1 MGIIRN
7 GAILLFCLAAAVGCN
22 NREAETTEIIR
33 KVKLAT
39 VCQADSVEYRSYS
52 GMINEK
58 SEVGLAFRVA
68 GPIQRIEVDEGDYV
82 NKGQLVARIDSRD
95 YEIQL
100 KAAQGQYEKVKAEA
114 DRVIELRERN
124 SVAGNDYDKAVA
136 GLKMAEA
143 NLEHAKDQLNDT
155 KLLAPFS
162 GYIQEVNFEEG
173 EMVDAGMPVV
183 SLLDVTSYEVEV
195 DIPISMYANRE
206 KFVSFTGKQPSVS
219 EKDFLLQLAGFSKK
233 ANSNQLYSLKLRPAP
248 GVTRELTPG
257 MNTEVS
263 IAVKTGSE
271 EKLCV
276 PLNAV
281 FKKNDETYVWVF
293 SPDESIVNS
302 RRVTTGELTG
312 ENQVTLTSGLQAG
325 EKVVAAGV
333 HHLQENQEVEI
344 LENESETNVGGML

>member
-22 NREAETTEIIR
+22 NREAETTEIVR

-52 GMINEK
+52 GIINEK

-68 GPIQRIEVDEGDYV
+68 GPIQQIEVGEGDYV
-82 NKGQLVARIDSRD
+82 RKGQLVARIDSRD

-114 DRVIELRERN
+114 DRVIELRERS
-124 SVAGNDYDKAVA
+124 SVAGNDYDKAVG

-143 NLEHAKDQLNDT
+143 NFEHANDQMNDT

-162 GYIQEVNFEEG
+162 GYIREVNFEEG
-173 EMVDAGMPVV
+173 EMVDTGMPVA

-195 DIPISMYANRE
+195 ELPLSMYANR
-206 KFVSFTGKQPSVS
+206 KNFIAFTGKQPSIS
-219 EKDFLLQLAGFSKK
+219 ENEFPLQLAGFSKK
-233 ANSNQLYSLKLRPAP
+233 ANSNQLYSLKLRPAA
-248 GVTRELTPG
+248 GITQELTPG
-257 MNTEVS
+257 MNTEVI
-263 IAVKTGSE
+263 IAIKTGSE

-281 FKKNDETYVWVF
+281 FKKNGEAYVWIF
-293 SPDESIVNS
+293 SPGESVVNS
-302 RRVTTGELTG
+302 RRVTTGELAG
-312 ENQVTLTSGLQAG
+312 ENQVTLTSGVQTD

-333 HHLQENQEVEI
+333 HHLQENQQVEI

>member
-7 GAILLFCLAAAVGCN
+7 GAILLFCLAVVAGCN
-22 NREAETTEIIR
+22 NQAAEKKDIIR

-39 VCQADSVEYRSYS
+39 VCEADSIEYRSYS
-52 GMINEK
+52 GIINEK

-68 GPIQRIEVDEGDYV
+68 GPIQQIEVDEGDYV
-82 NKGQLVARIDSRD
+82 RKGELVARIDPRD
-95 YEIQL
+95 YGIQL
-100 KAAQGQYEKVKAEA
+100 KTAQGQYEKVKAEA
-114 DRVIELRERN
+114 ERVIELRERN

-143 NLEHAKDQLNDT
+143 NLERAKNQMNDT
-155 KLLAPFS
+155 QLLAPIS

-173 EMVDAGMPVV
+173 EMVDAGMPVA

-195 DIPISMYANRE
+195 ELPLSMYANRE
-206 KFVSFTGKQPSVS
+206 NFIAFTGKQPSVS
-219 EKDFLLQLAGFSKK
+219 ENEFPLQFVGFSKT
-233 ANSNQLYSLKLRPAP
+233 ANNNQLYSLKLRPA
-248 GVTRELTPG
+248 TSITQKLTPG
-257 MNTEVS
+257 MNTEVT
-263 IAVKTGSE
+263 IAIKTGSE
-271 EKLCV
+271 RNLCV

-293 SPDESIVNS
+293 YPDENVVKS
-302 RRVTTGELTG
+302 RSVTTGELTG
-312 ENQVTLTSGLQAG
+312 ENLVTLTSGVQAG
-325 EKVVAAGV
+325 ERVVAAGV

>member
-22 NREAETTEIIR
+22 NHEAETNEIRR

-52 GMINEK
+52 GIINEK

-68 GPIQRIEVDEGDYV
+68 GPIQQIAVDEGDYV
-82 NKGQLVARIDSRD
+82 RKGQLVARIDPRD

-114 DRVIELRERN
+114 VRVIELRERN

-162 GYIQEVNFEEG
+162 GYIQEVNYEEG

-183 SLLDVTSYEVEV
+183 SLIDLTGYEVEV
-195 DIPISMYANRE
+195 DIPVSLYLQKEN
-206 KFVSFTGKQPSVS
+206 FVAFTGEQPSVLDKTFPL
-219 EKDFLLQLAGFSKK
+219 ELANFSKK
-233 ANSNQLYSLKLRPAP
+233 ANNNQLYTLQLKLDPAANSD
-248 GVTRELTPG
+248 LAPG
-257 MNTEVS
+257 MNTGVT
-263 IAVKTGSE
+263 ITLKTGLKN
-271 EKLCV
+271 KLCV

-281 FKKNDETYVWVF
+281 YEKSGDSFVWIYQ
-293 SPDESIVNS
+293 PDKGVVNS
-302 RRVTTGELTG
+302 RKVTAGQLTG
-312 ENQVTLTSGLQAG
+312 NNLITITSGVKAG
-325 EKVVAAGV
+325 EQVVSAGV
-333 HHLQENQEVEI
+333 HQLQENQEVEI
-344 LENESETNVGGML
+344 LEPASETNVGGML